1 MASLTKIMTC
11 HLVLE
16 LAKKNPEILDETIT
30 VSERAA
36 AVIGTSA
43 NLIAGDR
50 LKVQDSLYALML
62 PSGNDAAVAIAE
74 HFSARLRRRRRL
86 ARQLVRMQPNEWE
99 RGERGFDDMRP
110 HPCCLDADPREP
122 LPGVAGKKTAGK
134 NGENAGVFALSLPLE
149 TPADRDVI
157 TAVGLGEG
165 GGDSTL
171 AWVCDMNATA
181 QALANTHTNI

>member
-1 MASLTKIMTC
+1 MASLTKMMTC
-11 HLVLE
+11 HMVLE
-16 LAKKNPEILDETIT
+16 LAKKNPEIMDETIT
-30 VSERAA
+30 VSERAS

-99 RGERGFDDMRP
+99 RGESGFDDMRP
-110 HPCCLDADPREP
+110 YPCCLDADPR
-122 LPGVAGKKTAGK
+122 
-134 NGENAGVFALSLPLE
+134 
-149 TPADRDVI
+149 
-157 TAVGLGEG
+157 
-165 GGDSTL
+165 
-171 AWVCDMNATA
+171 
-181 QALANTHTNI
+181 